1 MNHSKKEILKKK
13 LDNDDVAERIEAVE
27 TLGTIKDEESVNAL
41 INTFDD
47 DNPEVRLQATKSLA
61 QIGDLAIKP
70 LIQALKIEEGNI
82 RRYAT
87 YALKEIG
94 DSSVVTH
101 LIEALQDDDWG
112 VRKFSAQSLGDIGDK
127 AAVEPLI
134 EALEDDD
141 WGVKVAAT
149 KALGN
154 IKDERAVDPIKK
166 ARRNA
171 RGDKDYK
178 KVANKA
184 LKNFK

>member
-1 MNHSKKEILKKK
+1 
-13 LDNDDVAERIEAVE
+13 
-27 TLGTIKDEESVNAL
+27 
-41 INTFDD
+41 
-47 DNPEVRLQATKSLA
+47 LQ
-61 QIGDLAIKP
+61 
-70 LIQALKIEEGNI
+70 
-82 RRYAT
+82 
-87 YALKEIG
+87 
-94 DSSVVTH
+94 
-101 LIEALQDDDWG
+101 
-112 VRKFSAQSLGDIGDK
+112 
-127 AAVEPLI
+127 
-134 EALEDDD
+134 DDD